1 MELSEKMEEI
11 LETLWIKTQEEG
23 QKAVTKDDI
32 ENAVRQSAGDSAKEP
47 PGACSEASVD
57 GQLLT
62 TMEKEGYVISGED
75 GFWLSEAGRPLAENV
90 VRRHRLAER
99 LFADVLDAWNETN
112 HAKACKFE
120 HLLDRGLDDSICS
133 LLGHPKMC
141 PHGKPIPPGECC
153 REMRSPFA
161 RLVSPLSQL
170 AQGQSGKVAYIAAR
184 KLDQLQKLTAMGIL
198 PGASMSVVQTFPAYV
213 FQAGQTQFAV
223 DREIADA
230 IYVRLSQPAD
240 EPPAARQPAKR
251 RSRIRWPTRSGPR
264 SLAKRPLSASRMAD

>member
-11 LETLWIKTQEEG
+11 LETLWIKTREEG
-23 QKAVTKDDI
+23 EKSVTGDEI
-32 ENAVRQSAGDSAKEP
+32 EIAIRQSAGGPEEGPRGNSSEPSSDSE
-47 PGACSEASVD
+47 
-57 GQLLT
+57 LLT
-62 TMEKEGYVISGED
+62 TMEKEGYITSGAG
-75 GFWLSEAGRPLAENV
+75 GFMLSEAGRPLAENV

-133 LLGHPKMC
+133 LLGHPKVC
-141 PHGKPIPPGECC
+141 PHGKPIPPGKCC
-153 REMRSPFA
+153 QEMRSPSS
-161 RLVSPLSQL
+161 RLVAPLSRL
-170 AQGQSGKVAYIAAR
+170 AEGQTGKVAYIAAR

-198 PGASMSVVQTFPAYV
+198 PGASISVVQTFPAYV

-230 IYVRLSQPAD
+230 VYVRLSQAVE
-240 EPPAARQPAKR
+240 EPPTAPQPAKR
-251 RSRIRWPTRSGPR
+251 RPGIRWPARSG
-264 SLAKRPLSASRMAD
+264 

>member
-23 QKAVTKDDI
+23 QKAVVRDEI
-32 ENAVRQSAGDSAKEP
+32 ETAIRQSAGDSTQEP
-47 PGACSEASVD
+47 LGALPEPLID
-57 GQLLT
+57 GQLLA
-62 TMEKEGYVISGED
+62 TMEEEGYVTSGANGFALSD
-75 GFWLSEAGRPLAENV
+75 GGRPLAENV

-133 LLGHPKMC
+133 LLGHPKVC
-141 PHGKPIPPGECC
+141 PHGKPIPPGKCC
-153 REMRSPFA
+153 QEMRSSSS
-161 RLVSPLSQL
+161 RLVSPLSRL
-170 AQGQSGKVAYIAAR
+170 AEGQTGKVAYIAAR

-198 PGASMSVVQTFPAYV
+198 PGASISVVQTFPAYV

-230 IYVRLSQPAD
+230 VYVRLSQAMD
-240 EPPAARQPAKR
+240 EPSAAPQPAKR
-251 RSRIRWPTRSGPR
+251 RPAIRWLTRSG
-264 SLAKRPLSASRMAD
+264 